1 MMRGIVEVP
10 LRIGAMNFWQC
21 EDDAGLSVP
30 EKCQPQSLIT
40 QEDLILC
47 ENLCKP
53 ALYCYFGDSCS
64 NTINCHDFK
73 FCGHV
78 LSAYLSGV
86 TWENTTSNNNQGY
99 DTYGELDFE
108 DILWQQ

>member
-1 MMRGIVEVP
+1 MMRGIVGLP
-10 LRIGAMNFWQC
+10 LRIGAMNIRQC
-21 EDDAGLSVP
+21 ED
-30 EKCQPQSLIT
+30 

-73 FCGHV
+73 FCCHV

-86 TWENTTSNNNQGY
+86 TWENSVRSNCAEIQ
-99 DTYGELDFE
+99 
-108 DILWQQ
+108 